1 METGA
6 NTTADEFL
14 PFPDARDTWRPDK
27 LRRGLAGNPA
37 RRGTPICRFQECYQT
52 SSNQKKMAPP

>member
-14 PFPDARDTWRPDK
+14 LFPDTRDTWRPDK
-27 LRRGLAGNPA
+27 LRKWGRAGNPA
-37 RRGTPICRFQECYQT
+37 RRGTPICRFQ
-52 SSNQKKMAPP
+52 AG